1 MIIHNKFIGGNI
13 FVDRIEGSHVY
24 LRNEQRDTMEV
35 NGKDRFYWAFVV
47 EGAEGQ
53 ELTFHFGKRRL
64 GIFGPTVSHDLV
76 EWHWLDQNEDRSF
89 TYKFGENESRV
100 YFAHHILYHPAHFSA
115 FLERNGLRAEEFCK
129 SRKGHSIPCLR
140 LGDGSRSII
149 LTARHHACES
159 VSNYILE
166 GLIEELI
173 REPME
178 DTRIL
183 MVPFIDYDGVVDGDQ
198 GKNRYPHD
206 FMRWHD
212 IRIDEYHSA
221 KAIKD
226 AEERKEFYAQFAE
239 IAQKYISMQ
248 GTSKHAF
255 VAVIAMSPADLI
267 KEGAALHHCVGKYGY
282 DRKFVKEQT
291 LIFFI
296 RSTANPDTPLA
307 TVEYS
312 VKQKKI
318 LQCYADRNTTPSKD
332 VMHYVNDIWL
342 PHANKA
348 IKKIAA

>member
-13 FVDRIEGSHVY
+13 FVDRIEESHVY

-64 GIFGPTVSHDLV
+64 GIFGPAVSHDLV

-89 TYKFGENESRV
+89 TYKFGEDESRV

-166 GLIEELI
+166 GLVEELI

-206 FMRWHD
+206 QNRD
-212 IRIDEYHSA
+212 YIDEPIYPEIRTLMA
-221 KAIKD
+221 Y
-226 AEERKEFYAQFAE
+226 AEEYGCHYGFDFHSPGHSDKRIFMMNTQKPERLNRFSDILVEEHIEGGLRYAPEKKPGSE
-239 IAQKYISMQ
+239 IAAPKIST
-248 GTSKHAF
+248 GTFSSYMNLRPENLLALTLETTYTGSESSRLTPDSLRIF
-255 VAVIAMSPADLI
+255 GRSFACAIRRFINEL
-267 KEGAALHHCVGKYGY
+267 EG
-282 DRKFVKEQT
+282 
-291 LIFFI
+291 
-296 RSTANPDTPLA
+296 
-307 TVEYS
+307 
-312 VKQKKI
+312 
-318 LQCYADRNTTPSKD
+318 
-332 VMHYVNDIWL
+332 
-342 PHANKA
+342 
-348 IKKIAA
+348 